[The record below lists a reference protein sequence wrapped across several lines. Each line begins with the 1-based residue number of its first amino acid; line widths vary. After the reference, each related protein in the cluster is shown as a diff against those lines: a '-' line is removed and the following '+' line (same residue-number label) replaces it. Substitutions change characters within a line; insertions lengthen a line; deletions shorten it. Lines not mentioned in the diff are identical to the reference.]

1 MKKENILKQIVLQEY
16 GEKKHPKLT
25 KNQFLLSSELYF
37 EVERMY
43 KELGGTQEEPRLK
56 FGAWD
61 ISTPKFIMELD
72 EENHFNRY
80 RLQTL
85 NSAIYQEMKGFSK
98 DRYQQYCIKYEANCC
113 KYGGYWK
120 NDSSE
125 NLFIKSDDNGCL
137 DGTGSSRWKQRAFY
151 DFLRDVTGLIKGI
164 PVIRLS
170 IYQTFKGKNV
180 QNIIESNDKI
190 MILDLVKTIVEKWS

>member
-37 EVERMY
+37 EMERIY
-43 KELGGTQEEPRLK
+43 KELGGTLEEPPLK

-85 NSAIYQEMKGFSK
+85 NSNIYQSIK
-98 DRYQQYCIKYEANCC
+98 DSLWRHICDFVHNMSLVAVN
-113 KYGGYWK
+113 
-120 NDSSE
+120 SE
-125 NLFIKSDDNGCL
+125 DIGDPIL
-137 DGTGSSRWKQRAFY
+137 QRNY
-151 DFLRDVTGLIKGI
+151 L
-164 PVIRLS
+164 
-170 IYQTFKGKNV
+170 
-180 QNIIESNDKI
+180 
-190 MILDLVKTIVEKWS
+190 

>member
-43 KELGGTQEEPRLK
+43 KELGGTQEETPLK

-85 NSAIYQEMKGFSK
+85 NSNIYQSIKGFLLDAYKQFCVQVYSMSLVAVNSE
-98 DRYQQYCIKYEANCC
+98 DIGNPILQRIYL
-113 KYGGYWK
+113 WK
-120 NDSSE
+120 
-125 NLFIKSDDNGCL
+125 
-137 DGTGSSRWKQRAFY
+137 
-151 DFLRDVTGLIKGI
+151 VM
-164 PVIRLS
+164 
-170 IYQTFKGKNV
+170 
-180 QNIIESNDKI
+180 I
-190 MILDLVKTIVEKWS
+190 MDA